1 MAELTNE
8 FIVEK
13 LNAKFGESIVL
24 NTEVSYNMLSI
35 EINKDHILEVVT
47 YLYSD
52 EDLGFTFLT
61 DLTGVHYP
69 EQEDRLGVIYHLH
82 NLPNN
87 KRVRLKAFFPKAK
100 PEIASITPV
109 FKSANWMERETYDFF
124 GVIFKN
130 HPNLKRILNVEDMTY
145 YPLRKEYALEDAT
158 RTDKNDAMFGR

>member
-35 EINKDHILEVVT
+35 EINKDHILEVVS
-47 YLYSD
+47 YLYT
-52 EDLGFTFLT
+52 EKDLGFTFLT

-69 EQEDRLGVIYHLH
+69 EPEDRLGVIYHLH
-82 NLPNN
+82 NLPENR
-87 KRVRLKAFFPKAK
+87 RVRLKAFFPKAK
-100 PEIASITPV
+100 PEIASLTPV

-124 GVIFKN
+124 GVIFKD
-130 HPNLKRILNVEDMTY
+130 HPNLKRILNIEDMTY
-145 YPLRKEYALEDAT
+145 YPHRKEYALEDAT